1 MNSDLNELDP
11 DLLSLHLTDVVERL
25 TNDLSN
31 EDQEYMAGQTKFTV
45 YRHKIFY
52 FACGRAVIT
61 QISY

>member
-52 FACGRAVIT
+52 FACGRVVII